1 MAQTLITTPLIRCVD
16 RESDK
21 YSIPL
26 YQTLFHSA
34 ACVSKYGSPSSILF
48 LHLFQSGHSWAAL
61 CQKKHVVLNGG
72 GKRRDLLQKILF
84 LISILHEFT
93 HPFSS
98 LFCHIRTRTAHD
110 IVSKLKGRVTRVC
123 PSHTVQIDKTL
134 FSRVSDFF
142 FLGEMENSEPE
153 AFLWAL
159 TLGAGEREASL
170 PAIQNSRAS
179 PFVSS
184 ALG

>member
-1 MAQTLITTPLIRCVD
+1 MANYAQWDGSECEVGSGGGTHKNPLYGSRLAWRKTSLRPPLIRCVD

-26 YQTLFHSA
+26 YHTLFHSA

-48 LHLFQSGHSWAAL
+48 LHLFQSGHSGAAL
-61 CQKKHVVLNGG
+61 YQKKHVVLNGG
-72 GKRRDLLQKILF
+72 GKRGDLLQKILF

-98 LFCHIRTRTAHD
+98 LFHHISTRTAHD

-142 FLGEMENSEPE
+142 F
-153 AFLWAL
+153 
-159 TLGAGEREASL
+159 
-170 PAIQNSRAS
+170 
-179 PFVSS
+179 
-184 ALG
+184 